1 MKKKLAGLLTFVMIL
16 SLFTL
21 TSIAEPMQYS
31 EKPTIGTESSDPNF
45 TSGFQM
51 KSTLTKDKSSD
62 GQAVDS
68 YTAAA
73 DSDHAEITAWRYHF
87 YKRSSTSFYA
97 DAITYADDYADKISH
112 IIQIERWNGYYWQI
126 YSSDYDIGYD
136 IDTFFSDTDFDV
148 EKGYYYRIRVDHELI
163 DNGYNEIQYSVSDY
177 LYAG

>member
-73 DSDHAEITAWRYHF
+73 DSDHAEILMWKYSF

-97 DAITYADDYADKISH
+97 SATTYADEPADRIAH
-112 IIQIERWNGYYWQI
+112 LIELLRWNGYYWES
-126 YSSDYDIGYD
+126 YSMDYDVGFD
-136 IDTFFSDTDFDV
+136 IDYFFSETDFNV
-148 EKGYYYRIRVDHELI
+148 EKGYYYMITVGHSLS
-163 DNGYNEIQYSVSDY
+163 DNGYNEYQHSNSDY